1 MQDPKHNED
10 LNNKHRLP
18 SRPII
23 CTIDENGVTFQMD
36 CEPEIISYD
45 IYDADGVLIAGF
57 GDEEGF
63 IQALFSLSGDYTVV
77 FTTVE
82 YLYSGNICL

>member
-1 MQDPKHNED
+1 
-10 LNNKHRLP
+10 
-18 SRPII
+18 
-23 CTIDENGVTFQMD
+23 MD

-77 FTTVE
+77 FTTSE
-82 YLYSGNICL
+82 YEYSGYVSM